1 MGAGTEKRSVG
12 ELADRAVRIRI
23 DGVELDADLRI
34 PHHPRGVVIFAHGS
48 GGGRRSPGSRL
59 VAEELEQSGF
69 ATLLVDL
76 LTREEQRHDERT
88 GSLRFDIA
96 LLASRLGSVSDWAIH
111 EAKLWSLPVGYYGA
125 STEAAAAIVAAVRR
139 PGVVRAIVSRGGRP
153 DLALNALAKVHC
165 PTLLMVGAEDARI
178 LRLNE
183 EALGKLGGR
192 GTLSVVPHATH
203 LFEEPGALERVA
215 ILTQHWFDQYLVHRP
230 RPASQ
235 EAW

>member
-1 MGAGTEKRSVG
+1 MGTGTEKRSVG

-88 GSLRFDIA
+88 ASLRFDIA

-125 STEAAAAIVAAVRR
+125 STEAAAAILEDIARY
-139 PGVVRAIVSRGGRP
+139 
-153 DLALNALAKVHC
+153 NAYDC
-165 PTLLMVGAEDARI
+165 RST
-178 LRLNE
+178 LRLRDWLLARAAE
-183 EALGKLGGR
+183 RRKEAVIRVALGANR
-192 GTLSVVPHATH
+192 ATC
-203 LFEEPGALERVA
+203 
-215 ILTQHWFDQYLVHRP
+215 
-230 RPASQ
+230 PASWSCK
-235 EAW
+235 AGPAARAAAP